1 MAWGSVY
8 VNNEEKA
15 EENRTSAYT
24 FLIVG
29 GVGLIVIVLF
39 FLGII
44 DIKMSLTNRYMISGV
59 MGVLFL
65 LFIVMGIISMKNF
78 RTFKRKAYKENNL
91 TVEIKKWCMENFSKE
106 EIDEILAFSDEREE
120 VQYFQRYDH
129 MKNAIKNQFMNLN
142 EGYLDRLVEEIYP
155 EIFEYTFEGISMGNS
170 GDFSGGR

>member
-65 LFIVMGIISMKNF
+65 LFIVMGIITMKNF
-78 RTFKRKAYKENNL
+78 RTFKRKAYK
-91 TVEIKKWCMENFSKE
+91 
-106 EIDEILAFSDEREE
+106 R
-120 VQYFQRYDH
+120 
-129 MKNAIKNQFMNLN
+129 
-142 EGYLDRLVEEIYP
+142 
-155 EIFEYTFEGISMGNS
+155 
-170 GDFSGGR
+170 